1 MGLFKKNPFGHYL
14 FLKKWLIRIMGGLTH
29 QRYQGFNDLKIE
41 GSPIIKDLPDRNVLF
56 VSNHQT
62 YFADVVAMYHVFN
75 ASLSGRV
82 DSIKNVGYLWDPK
95 LNIYYVAA
103 AETMKKGLLPKV
115 LAYAGSISIDRTWRA
130 DGKSVNRQVKMSDI
144 SNIGMALE
152 DGWVI
157 TFPQGTTKPW
167 KPIRKGTAF
176 IIKKYKPIVIPIV
189 IDGFRRSFDKKGIR
203 IKKRNILQSM
213 VIKEP
218 LEIDYDNEEID
229 SIVEKIEYAI
239 EQHPS
244 FLKVIPE
251 SEIMAQEALNEE
263 RRFSA
268 KTQKEKEKEEKK
280 KAKKA
285 KKKAAREAKEKEDN
299 KDKTSS

>member
-1 MGLFKKNPFGHYL
+1 MNILKRNPFGHNL
-14 FLKKWLIRIMGGLTH
+14 LIKKWLIRILGVLTH
-29 QRYQGFNDLKIE
+29 QRFNRFNKLKIE
-41 GSPIIKDLPDRNVLF
+41 GSDVLKSLPETNVLF

-62 YFADVVAMYHVFN
+62 YFADVAAMFHVFN

-82 DSIKNVGYLWDPK
+82 DSIKNMTYLWQPK

-103 AETMKKGLLPKV
+103 KETMKAGLLPRI
-115 LAYAGSISIDRTWRA
+115 LAYVGSVSIERTWRSKGQ
-130 DGKSVNRQVKMSDI
+130 DVQRQVKMSDI
-144 SNIGMALE
+144 SNIGVALN

-157 TFPQGTTKPW
+157 TFPQGTTTPF
-167 KPIRKGTAF
+167 KPIRKGTAH

-213 VIKEP
+213 EIKNP
-218 LEIDYDNEEID
+218 LDIDYETESVE

-244 FLKVIPE
+244 FLKVI
-251 SEIMAQEALNEE
+251 SEKDLLELE
-263 RRFSA
+263 
-268 KTQKEKEKEEKK
+268 KTNKQ
-280 KAKKA
+280 
-285 KKKAAREAKEKEDN
+285 REW
-299 KDKTSS
+299 

>member
-1 MGLFKKNPFGHYL
+1 MNLFKRNPFGHNL
-14 FLKKWLIRIMGGLTH
+14 FIKKWLIRVLGLLTH
-29 QRYQGFNDLKIE
+29 QRFNRFNKLKIE
-41 GSPIIKDLPDRNVLF
+41 GSDVIKSLPQNNVLF

-62 YFADVVAMYHVFN
+62 YFADVAAMFHVFN

-82 DSIKNVGYLWDPK
+82 DSIKNMTYLWQPK

-103 AETMKKGLLPKV
+103 KETMKAGLLPRI
-115 LAYAGSISIDRTWRA
+115 LAYVGSVSIERTWRSKGE
-130 DGKSVNRQVKMSDI
+130 DVNRQVKMSDI
-144 SNIGMALE
+144 SNIGVALD

-157 TFPQGTTKPW
+157 TFPQGTTTPF
-167 KPIRKGTAF
+167 KPIRKGTAH

-213 VIKEP
+213 EIKKP
-218 LEIDYDNEEID
+218 IEIDYDKESID

-244 FLKVIPE
+244 FLKVL
-251 SEIMAQEALNEE
+251 S
-263 RRFSA
+263 
-268 KTQKEKEKEEKK
+268 EKELLDLEKSNK
-280 KAKKA
+280 Q
-285 KKKAAREAKEKEDN
+285 REW
-299 KDKTSS
+299 

>member
-1 MGLFKKNPFGHYL
+1 
-14 FLKKWLIRIMGGLTH
+14 
-29 QRYQGFNDLKIE
+29 
-41 GSPIIKDLPDRNVLF
+41 
-56 VSNHQT
+56 
-62 YFADVVAMYHVFN
+62 
-75 ASLSGRV
+75 
-82 DSIKNVGYLWDPK
+82 
-95 LNIYYVAA
+95 
-103 AETMKKGLLPKV
+103 
-115 LAYAGSISIDRTWRA
+115 
-130 DGKSVNRQVKMSDI
+130 MSDI
-144 SNIGMALE
+144 SDIGKALD

-218 LEIDYDNEEID
+218 LDIDYDNEKVE
-229 SIVEKIEYAI
+229 SIIEKIEYAI

-251 SEIMAQEALNEE
+251 SEIKAHESLNEQ
-263 RRFSA
+263 RRYSA
-268 KTQKEKEKEEKK
+268 KT
-280 KAKKA
+280 
-285 KKKAAREAKEKEDN
+285 N
-299 KDKTSS
+299 KDRDL